1 MDFDTDMEKTKSQP
15 LPDIEPYIRR
25 GIAQAKE
32 QKRMRRRNRLIRL
45 YSGLAA
51 CCILFAFVLSVRIS
65 PAVAAY
71 VSELPGMD
79 KIVELI
85 RDDRGLQRAVEH
97 KMVQDIGTKASL
109 SGITFTIDQVLTD
122 QKRMLLFYTLKHEHT
137 GQKVAL
143 RGVKLLDASGKEWE
157 HGASWG
163 SMGVA
168 ANVEHKDRIDVYV
181 PEASVIPESLT
192 AEVTFEIDDV
202 KQDSSLAVT
211 FPIDRS
217 KYSAFEKKVYP
228 VDKQITVDGQSL
240 TIEQITVFPTQTEVS
255 IRFDPANKK
264 HIFGFDDLKLV
275 DEKGQT
281 YAFWGNGVPV
291 RNNGENGKV
300 FNLESI
306 YFLEPQQLFLKA
318 SGIRALD
325 RDKLQVVIDAKKQ
338 TLVKAPD
345 DKLKLAALR
354 QVDDVVGLDLEL
366 RVEEESDRHL
376 FTYFGNDITDN
387 RENKYEYVQGTT
399 STIAS
404 PDGRTQKQ
412 GLLFKRL
419 TNKGTID
426 DYSLTLTDYPTRL
439 QGEITVQV
447 K

>member
-1 MDFDTDMEKTKSQP
+1 MEKTKSQP
-15 LPDIEPYIRR
+15 LPDMEPYIRR

-45 YSGLAA
+45 CSGLAA

-71 VSELPGMD
+71 VSELPGMN

-181 PEASVIPESLT
+181 SEASVIPESLT

-202 KQDSSLAVT
+202 KQDSSLSVT

-217 KYSAFEKKVYP
+217 KYTAFEKKVYP

-255 IRFDPANKK
+255 IRFDPANQKY
-264 HIFGFDDLKLV
+264 IFGFDDVKLV

-306 YFLEPQQLFLKA
+306 YFLEPQKLFLKA

-325 RDKLQVVIDAKKQ
+325 RDKLQVIIDAKKQ

-366 RVEEESDRHL
+366 RVEEESDLHR

-387 RENKYEYVQGTT
+387 RENKYEYVQETT

-404 PDGRTQKQ
+404 PDVRTQKH

-426 DYSLTLTDYPTRL
+426 NYSLTLTDYPTRL